1 MDSIYKPEGTRIG
14 TQENREHLA
23 SPAALE
29 RAMNNGVIVEGI
41 VTLCD
46 SQLRLHVDLG
56 CALGIIEPE
65 DALFCREGETRKD
78 IALISRVGKP
88 VAVRILSMEN
98 RGDQLIVRLSRRL
111 AQQSCIRYYL
121 SARKPGDIIPAKVTH
136 MEPFGAFVDI
146 GCGVSSL
153 LSVDCISVSRIS
165 HPRDR
170 LRCGEDLSV
179 VVKSIDRE
187 SGRIY
192 VSLRE
197 MLGTWEENAILF
209 EPGQTVTG
217 IIRSVESY
225 GVFIELTPNLAG
237 LAEVK
242 ESVLEEMRHKIGHS
256 AAVYIKSIVPDRM
269 KIKLILIN
277 VCDPAAPTRDLTYY
291 IDAENTPHIT
301 HWRYSPQGARKT
313 VETHFDEVV

>member
-1 MDSIYKPEGTRIG
+1 MDCIYKPEGSRID
-14 TQENREHLA
+14 TPENRDYL
-23 SPAALE
+23 STPTALE
-29 RAMNNGVIVEGI
+29 RAMNTGAIIEGM

-46 SQLRLHVDLG
+46 GQMRLHVDLG
-56 CALGIIEPE
+56 CAIGIIEPE
-65 DALFCREGETRKD
+65 DAVFCREGELRKD

-88 VAVRILSMEN
+88 VAARILSMEH
-98 RGDQLIVRLSRRL
+98 RGDRLIVRLSRRL

-121 SARKPGDIIPAKVTH
+121 SARRPGDIIPARVTH
-136 MEPFGAFVDI
+136 LEPFGAFVDI

-153 LSVDCISVSRIS
+153 LAVDCISVSRIS

-197 MLGTWEENAILF
+197 MLGTWEENAGLF
-209 EPGQTVTG
+209 EAGQTVTG

-225 GVFIELTPNLAG
+225 GIFIELTPNLAG

-242 ESVLEEMRHKIGHS
+242 ESVLEEMRQKIGHH

-277 VCDPAAPTRDLTYY
+277 VCSPAGAAKELTYY
-291 IDAENTPHIT
+291 IDPKSTPHLS
-301 HWRYSPQGARKT
+301 HWRYSPAESRKT
-313 VETHFDEVV
+313 VETLFDAVV